1 MLEIQLNMAVKIFK
15 TIIIVIIIPIMIAAT
30 IPAFLVVSLSN
41 LTGFFFRI
49 FAKKKCVACP
59 RKSSLYDKVR
69 AFFVQKREELK
80 QNGRKKQDERYAGE

>member
-1 MLEIQLNMAVKIFK
+1 MTKKRSAKDR
-15 TIIIVIIIPIMIAAT
+15 TAAEWKSVAKAT
-30 IPAFLVVSLSN
+30 RHRRRILQA
-41 LTGFFFRI
+41 GFFFRI

-80 QNGRKKQDERYAGE
+80 QNGRK